1 MAIPLP
7 QLTYLPVSKMPQAPG
22 DIPTLKDIANADI
35 LEHNVRESHG
45 GQTRRTHM
53 KIAKAII
60 YKTKLVSAS
69 AGGHGA
75 PVWFGAAM
83 ADALEPIRNEMRAM
97 RTDIE
102 ALKEESAKTRRLTAQ
117 LYNEKRGSG
126 VNSAYE
132 VVPFPNGQDPTAP
145 PYNLPPLTS
154 VEAIQGLT
162 DRQLDLYLRNYHPH
176 LRRVIRDRNERIGLI
191 ASAIGMRD
199 IDLLH

>member
-7 QLTYLPVSKMPQAPG
+7 QLSYLPVSKMPQAPG
-22 DIPTLKDIANADI
+22 NIPTLKDIANADI
-35 LEHNVRESHG
+35 LEHNVRESHANA
-45 GQTRRTHM
+45 TNTYEDL
-53 KIAKAII
+53 AKAII

-97 RTDIE
+97 RATMDGEFQTVKANIE

-117 LYNEKRGSG
+117 
-126 VNSAYE
+126 
-132 VVPFPNGQDPTAP
+132 
-145 PYNLPPLTS
+145 YNLPPLTS
-154 VEAIQGLT
+154 VEAIHGIT

-176 LRRVIRDRNERIGLI
+176 LRRVIRDRNERIDLI